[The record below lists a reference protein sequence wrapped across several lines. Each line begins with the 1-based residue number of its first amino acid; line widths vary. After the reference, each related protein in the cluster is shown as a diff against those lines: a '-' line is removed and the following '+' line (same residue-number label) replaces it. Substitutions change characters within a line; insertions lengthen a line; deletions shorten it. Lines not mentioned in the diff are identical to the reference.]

1 MSLFLIFLL
10 FLLNICSIFAIIILY
25 LRQNRLIVL
34 ERKQRETINEMEELM
49 TGYLLEMKEE
59 NENFLKVLNV
69 EGSMN
74 HVSQGSKDDESKKE
88 RQKNETNFPEPIKR
102 DVVQQDDMPD
112 IPPIDVTDTLELSS
126 SGSERQKKDFSS
138 LLEESMHEPSLNEQV
153 DELAAQGASVAEIA
167 QKLNRG
173 RTEIELLLKFRK
185 KQ

>member
-10 FLLNICSIFAIIILY
+10 FILIICCIFAIIILY
-25 LRQNRLIVL
+25 LRQNRLMAL

-59 NENFLKVLNV
+59 NETFLRLLV
-69 EGSMN
+69 EGSGDN
-74 HVSQGSKDDESKKE
+74 EFQGSKDDES
-88 RQKNETNFPEPIKR
+88 QKNETIAQAPIKPNSP
-102 DVVQQDDMPD
+102 VHSEVQLDDLPD
-112 IPPIDVTDTLELSS
+112 LPNIDVTDSLELSS

-153 DELAAQGASVAEIA
+153 DELAAQGASVGEIA

-185 KQ
+185 KE